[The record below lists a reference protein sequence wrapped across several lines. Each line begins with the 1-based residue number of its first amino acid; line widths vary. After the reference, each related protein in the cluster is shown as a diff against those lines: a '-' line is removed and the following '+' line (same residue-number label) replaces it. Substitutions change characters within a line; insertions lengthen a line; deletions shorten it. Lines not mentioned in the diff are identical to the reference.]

1 MHWTRAG
8 TVAAVISAAVL
19 PSAAHAQA
27 SAFVGQWHL
36 NLALSKQP
44 PGETPPRDI
53 VTDIARADAMHVRW
67 TLTVTDGQG
76 QMDKS
81 TFDLPANGEF
91 YPISADT
98 TASVQLTAT
107 TLQATFLDSTGQTDK
122 LTCTLTPDGRRM
134 TCNGMISQGTGGMA
148 GYVDVFDRS

>member
-1 MHWTRAG
+1 MQWPRAG
-8 TVAAVISAAVL
+8 YAAAALSACVL
-19 PSAAHAQA
+19 PSMARAQA
-27 SAFVGQWHL
+27 SPFVGHWHL

-67 TLTVTDGQG
+67 TLTVTDAQG
-76 QMDKS
+76 QTDKS
-81 TFDLPANGEF
+81 TFDLAANGEF
-91 YPISADT
+91 YPISGDT
-98 TASVQLTAT
+98 TAAVQLTAA

-134 TCNGMISQGTGGMA
+134 TCNGMISQGSGNMA
-148 GYVDVFDRS
+148 NYVDVFDRS